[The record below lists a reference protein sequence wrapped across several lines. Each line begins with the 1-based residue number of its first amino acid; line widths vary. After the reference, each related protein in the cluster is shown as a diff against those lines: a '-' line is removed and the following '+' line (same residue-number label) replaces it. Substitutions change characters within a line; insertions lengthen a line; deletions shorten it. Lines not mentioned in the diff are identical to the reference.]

1 MIRLTLAACLAV
13 TLAGCAG
20 QSTQQTVA
28 QTEVALTAAEKAA
41 TLYVRLPLCTTTAAK
56 LCSDA
61 KVSGQIKAAD
71 QVAFDAVMAA
81 RGSGDSAKLAAA
93 NAAVAALAAL
103 IPVTVASH

>member
-1 MIRLTLAACLAV
+1 MRQIALAIAV
-13 TLAGCAG
+13 LLAGCAG

-41 TLYVRLPLCTTTAAK
+41 TLYVTLPLCSATTAK

-81 RGSGDSAKLAAA
+81 RASGDSAKLAAA

-103 IPVTVASH
+103 IPVTVLNH